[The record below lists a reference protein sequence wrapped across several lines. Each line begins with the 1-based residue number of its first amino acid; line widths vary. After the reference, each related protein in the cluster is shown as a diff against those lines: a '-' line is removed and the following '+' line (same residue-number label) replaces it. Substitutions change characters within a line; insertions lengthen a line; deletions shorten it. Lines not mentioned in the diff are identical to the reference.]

1 MTCECKTCLI
11 ASMILFVD
19 VETDR
24 ELGRWFFLVGL
35 VYYANITA
43 PEDRSLLPCTVDGE
57 LNKIQFILFHQS
69 QRKYKRLFVLI
80 RDPLFLV
87 RLPFQRRETTDDL
100 SELCFYEDKG
110 VRNIV
115 AKFMELFDRKGMLT
129 GSVHKLEWQGPGMS
143 EKLFDIVNMTI
154 DLWSELL
161 HHLCPD
167 SCWWT
172 WNTIILTA
180 ITAGVFVT
188 EHWPLRP
195 LLPLIIPICG
205 PLRELCLTLMP
216 FPGLIVVVLTSGQ
229 ACLRVLLSDYMCGR
243 RGWRDIDHWILLLG
257 FSFDS
262 SQVEGG
268 DILERCLYLGLD
280 FADLL
285 LDDGWGF
292 WEGWF
297 VLEKAAYDGS
307 HQGTAHA
314 VVILVIH

>member
-1 MTCECKTCLI
+1 
-11 ASMILFVD
+11 
-19 VETDR
+19 
-24 ELGRWFFLVGL
+24 
-35 VYYANITA
+35 
-43 PEDRSLLPCTVDGE
+43 
-57 LNKIQFILFHQS
+57 
-69 QRKYKRLFVLI
+69 
-80 RDPLFLV
+80 
-87 RLPFQRRETTDDL
+87 
-100 SELCFYEDKG
+100 
-110 VRNIV
+110 
-115 AKFMELFDRKGMLT
+115 
-129 GSVHKLEWQGPGMS
+129 MS
-143 EKLFDIVNMTI
+143 EKFFDIVNMTI

-229 ACLRVLLSDYMCGR
+229 ACLRVLLSDYMCGWR
-243 RGWRDIDHWILLLG
+243 WWRDVDHWILLFG
-257 FSFDS
+257 FTFDS

-268 DILERCLYLGLD
+268 YVLERCLYLGLD

-314 VVILVIH
+314 IIILVIH